1 MIQLLRELGLRE
13 NRGDRYIAEVDGD
26 ELFVAE
32 SRVETAVDSVLVLDG
47 GLAVV
52 EIRKGEEAGNEFG
65 VEGAIAMFGEE

>member
-1 MIQLLRELGLRE
+1 MIQLLRELDSERTAG
-13 NRGDRYIAEVDGD
+13 RYVAEIDGD

-52 EIRKGEEAGNEFG
+52 EIRKGEEARNEFG